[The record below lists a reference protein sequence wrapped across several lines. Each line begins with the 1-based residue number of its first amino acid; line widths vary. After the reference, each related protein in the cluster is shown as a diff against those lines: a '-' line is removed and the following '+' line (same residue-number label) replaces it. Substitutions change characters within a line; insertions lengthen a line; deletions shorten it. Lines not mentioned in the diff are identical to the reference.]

1 MGTAS
6 PVSSAKGPE
15 VPSTRP
21 CKQPVSFL
29 WLIPRAFTKL
39 FITASCSLFIAWVA
53 DWLNESHSARFKLVE
68 SKGYLLQSPAAQSTP
83 LLSGYDL
90 EKIYFTWIPV
100 LAASLASVGLHQMP
114 RPSSPPAWWCDI
126 KRRVRFKG

>member
-6 PVSSAKGPE
+6 PVCSAKGPE
-15 VPSTRP
+15 VPSTGP

-68 SKGYLLQSPAAQSTP
+68 SKGYQLQSPAAQSTP

-90 EKIYFTWIPV
+90 EKILLHLDSGPCSKPRFSWSAPDAKTLQPP
-100 LAASLASVGLHQMP
+100 SLV
-114 RPSSPPAWWCDI
+114 
-126 KRRVRFKG
+126 V